1 MAKTK
6 AAEPLKLNLGGG
18 PVKIEG
24 FTTVDLHDADVVHD
38 LGVFP
43 WPFEDNSVDEIL
55 ASHVL
60 EHFTRE
66 GGIGFLMECY
76 RILKPGGVLRLAVPD
91 MDKFITA
98 HLTGDFSPLE
108 GYAWTDLNAFMGGGR
123 NEPVHAM
130 RHQYMY
136 CDASLRHYLRV
147 TGFGDIGRVSHA
159 PGLHTDAYAAISLYM
174 DATKPAS
181 LE

>member
-6 AAEPLKLNLGGG
+6 AAAPLKLNLGGG

-60 EHFTRE
+60 EHFNRE
-66 GGIGFLMECY
+66 DGVRFLMECH
-76 RILKPGGVLRLAVPD
+76 RILKPTGYLDVAVPD

-98 HLTGDFSPLE
+98 HLTGDFSPLG

-136 CDASLRHYLRV
+136 CEASLAHTLEAV
-147 TGFGDIGRVSHA
+147 GFSQIWKLNHVS
-159 PGLHTDAYAAISLYM
+159 GLHTDAYEAISLYLR
-174 DATKPAS
+174 AGKAV
-181 LE
+181 EE